1 VTLSTY
7 IYDRR
12 TALRL
17 SQRDLARR
25 ANVSQATV
33 GALERGTESE
43 PMTRTL
49 DGLAIGL
56 ECDVMHL
63 IGLARADAKQ
73 RRDERNER
81 KMLTNRAA
89 VAVRGQVPK

>member
-1 VTLSTY
+1 MTLATY
-7 IYDRR
+7 LLQRR
-12 TALRL
+12 TELNFT
-17 SQRDLARR
+17 QRDLARR

-33 GALERGTESE
+33 GAIERGTESE

-56 ECDVMHL
+56 ECDVMHM

-73 RRDERNER
+73 RRERST
-81 KMLTNRAA
+81 K
-89 VAVRGQVPK
+89 